1 LVDVW
6 EGLRMRRVLLL
17 GRSEA
22 VVEAARQGAV
32 GAAFEIVGGTGLEDL
47 KAVFAQGPV
56 AHVIMGAGL
65 DLETRLAVIR
75 EIFESS
81 DVTTVHMKDKDSGP
95 EGFLPFI
102 QAVLSGLDVWA

>member
-1 LVDVW
+1 
-6 EGLRMRRVLLL
+6 MRRVLLL

-22 VVEAARQGAV
+22 VVEAARAGAA
-32 GAAFEIVGGTGLEDL
+32 GAAFEIVGGTGLDDL
-47 KAVFAQGPV
+47 RAVFAQGPV

-75 EIFESS
+75 EIFETS
-81 DVTTVHMKDKDSGP
+81 DVTTVHMKDSESGA

-102 QAVLSGLDVWA
+102 QAVLGGLEGWV